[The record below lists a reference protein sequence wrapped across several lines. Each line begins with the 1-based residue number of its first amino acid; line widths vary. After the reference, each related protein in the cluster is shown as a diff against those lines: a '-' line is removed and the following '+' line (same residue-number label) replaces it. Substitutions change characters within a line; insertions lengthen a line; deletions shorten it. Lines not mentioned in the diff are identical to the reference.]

1 MIPTTNIAAKP
12 VLRIG
17 DNRIPDR
24 PRVPCHEPSVRHLPH
39 LTHDVMRFLP
49 IYFAF
54 AGAYLLSYLY
64 RTVNAV
70 ISPDLVRDLSL
81 DPSSLGLLTSAYFLG
96 FAAMQIPVGILL
108 DRFGPRRVEPV
119 LLGIAACGAF
129 LFAWAESR
137 TGLAVARAVIGAGS
151 AACLMAPL
159 KAIATWYPRD
169 RQTSYSGWI
178 MVAGGVGALVATVP
192 LEFALRVSHWRVV
205 FVGLGIVT
213 LLAALGIWWRV
224 PDIRPAAVETG
235 WRVQFAGVRA
245 VFVHPRFW
253 WIAPLA
259 SFGMGSFMAIQGLW
273 AVPWLME
280 VDATSRATAANHLF
294 LMNFVIMLGYV
305 ALGFTGTA
313 LARRGIEARHLFAAG
328 FALSALAL
336 IVIWSGAPGSYV
348 WWSLYGLGAAVNVLA
363 FTTLNEGFGRDLAGR
378 TNTTLNLLMFGGSF
392 ITQWGI
398 GVVVDAARAWFG
410 LDSAGALRAA
420 FAIVMTGNVITYAW
434 FVRGWRRHA
443 VVAPVPV
450 PA

>member
-1 MIPTTNIAAKP
+1 
-12 VLRIG
+12 
-17 DNRIPDR
+17 
-24 PRVPCHEPSVRHLPH
+24 
-39 LTHDVMRFLP
+39 MRFLP

-70 ISPDLVRDLSL
+70 ISPDLVRDLGL

-96 FAAMQIPVGILL
+96 FAAMQVPVGILL

-119 LLGIAACGAF
+119 LLTLAACGAF
-129 LFAWAESR
+129 LFAYAESR
-137 TGLAVARAVIGAGS
+137 LGLAAARAIIGAGA

-178 MVAGGVGALVATVP
+178 MVAGGVGAMLASVP
-192 LEFALRVSHWRVV
+192 LEFVLRISHWRVV

-213 LLAALGIWWRV
+213 LLAAVGIWWRV
-224 PDIRPAAVETG
+224 PDIRPAAVDAG

-245 VFVHPRFW
+245 VIVHPRFW

-273 AVPWLME
+273 AVPWLMDVE
-280 VDATSRATAANHLF
+280 ATSRATAANHLF
-294 LMNFVIMLGYV
+294 AMNFVIMMGYT
-305 ALGFTGTA
+305 ALGFCGTA
-313 LARRGIEARHLFAAG
+313 LAQRGIEARHLFAGG
-328 FALSALAL
+328 FAVSTLSL
-336 IVIWSGAPGSYV
+336 IIIWSKIPGSYL

-363 FTTLNEGFGRDLAGR
+363 FTTLNEGFGRELAGR
-378 TNTTLNLLMFGGSF
+378 TITTLNLLMFGGSF
-392 ITQWGI
+392 VTQWGI
-398 GVVVDAARAWFG
+398 GVVVDGSRALFA
-410 LDSAGALRAA
+410 LDTSGALRVA
-420 FAIVMTGNVITYAW
+420 FAIVVISNAVTYAW

-443 VVAPVPV
+443 VVAPAAVPD
-450 PA
+450 